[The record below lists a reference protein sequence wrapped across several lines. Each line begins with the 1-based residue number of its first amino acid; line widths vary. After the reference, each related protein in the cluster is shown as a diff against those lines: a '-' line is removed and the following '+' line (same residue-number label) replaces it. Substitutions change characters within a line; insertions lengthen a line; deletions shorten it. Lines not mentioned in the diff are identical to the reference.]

1 MILYI
6 LCFVTQSCPTLYNS
20 MDYSPPGSSVHG
32 DSPGKNTGIGSYS
45 SRPCPPPGDL
55 PDPGIE
61 PGSPALQANSLPAE
75 LPRKLHIYIYV
86 YICKLITKI
95 RSDNT
100 AITSHRYNYVVKT
113 LKKYTCSDKFQIYST
128 VLWALFISFIRLFLW
143 ALQGLRDEVRA
154 IHRQTLWYCPLVAT
168 SFITVVEIHWMSI
181 GVATWMLILWIDCSP
196 CLERAH
202 GPEWRSHLPNWRCFN
217 QNASEGAQE
226 KVTQQRGGK
235 PRGGWSRSLC
245 QYSCLE
251 NPYGPRIIDWQAT
264 VHGVAKSRTQLSD

>member
-75 LPRKLHIYIYV
+75 LPMKLHIYIYV

-113 LKKYTCSDKFQIYST
+113 LKKILAQ
-128 VLWALFISFIRLFLW
+128 
-143 ALQGLRDEVRA
+143 
-154 IHRQTLWYCPLVAT
+154 T
-168 SFITVVEIHWMSI
+168 SFKYTVQYCEHFSFPLYVCSSGPCRVSRMKSGRSI
-181 GVATWMLILWIDCSP
+181 VRPFGTAPLWPLPSSRW
-196 CLERAH
+196 L
-202 GPEWRSHLPNWRCFN
+202 RSTGCR
-217 QNASEGAQE
+217 
-226 KVTQQRGGK
+226 
-235 PRGGWSRSLC
+235 
-245 QYSCLE
+245 
-251 NPYGPRIIDWQAT
+251 
-264 VHGVAKSRTQLSD
+264 